1 MYRTDQNG
9 PRASRTP
16 APLVAYRP
24 GAAGVPAATNHSGH
38 FNMEHATIP
47 PVPYVTIAEFCER
60 FGIGRTFY
68 FKMRAAG
75 DGPDELRLSRRKIV
89 ITEDALKAW
98 EKKQTNRTIG

>member
-9 PRASRTP
+9 PRASRAP
-16 APLVAYRP
+16 GPLVAQSL
-24 GAAGVPAATNHSGH
+24 GAAGVTAATNHTGR

-89 ITEDALKAW
+89 ITEEALKAW
-98 EKKQTNRTIG
+98 EKKQTNKPIN

>member
-9 PRASRTP
+9 PQASRAP
-16 APLVAYRP
+16 APLVAYSP
-24 GAAGVPAATNHSGH
+24 KAAGATAATNHNGRP
-38 FNMEHATIP
+38 NMEHAIIP
-47 PVPYVTIAEFCER
+47 PVPYVTISEFCER

-89 ITEDALKAW
+89 ITEEALKAW
-98 EKKQTNRTIG
+98 ERKRTNRPTG